1 MTARIPRI
9 RRLLAV
15 PAIAAVVLV
24 ATAGAASA
32 HAVLE
37 ATSPAPNTNVA
48 TSPKVVTLTF
58 SEHVDVRDDAIRLF
72 DGSLSAIDIGNTK
85 HVPGKG
91 NEVSASLPGLK
102 KGLYTVV
109 WRAISA
115 DSHPVQGAF
124 TFGVQTSA
132 TGSAAAKLAAQA
144 QATETSDATVGVLL
158 GAMRFGVFVGLAL
171 LLGIVGFVLFL
182 WPSGRV
188 SVRVRQVLYGGLA
201 LTFVC
206 TVFGFLLQGPYT
218 SGGGV
223 GDMFSTD
230 LIQTTWDTRFG
241 KVYVLRLAL
250 LVVMALLVRVIVR
263 TGRAAPSRAI
273 VVGTTLVGIAL
284 VATPALAGH
293 ASTGRWVA
301 LVLAAD
307 VLHVLAMAVWIG
319 GLVALGLARHDD
331 VAYPTVARRFSG
343 VALGAVVVIVLSGTF
358 QAIRQLQ
365 PFSSLWNSDYG
376 TLLLLKV
383 GAFLVII
390 GIAAWSRRLVHG
402 SGMGLVRSNAGAASA
417 REPVASVAPG
427 SGVGTIMRDDE
438 PAPLPEVHPGLTRS
452 VRAELLFAAVVLAL
466 TSVLVNTSPPHA
478 TVGATEINAVLGS
491 GATRFETFFGPTA
504 PGNPNN
510 LTLHVTAVGR
520 NGLPVKV
527 VDMSAEL
534 ANPTKD
540 VPPIS
545 LPMKRFPGA
554 TGHYIA
560 EGIRVPNGRWVLTI
574 KAYPTELDVVT
585 ATADI
590 NVG

>member
-102 KGLYTVV
+102 KGLYTVA

-284 VATPALAGH
+284 AATPALAGH

-301 LVLAAD
+301 LALAAD

-427 SGVGTIMRDDE
+427 SGVGTMMRDDE